1 MSFRCRYPG
10 CGRSFDT
17 KLGRSVHERLIHGTV
32 LTSRETPYKCP
43 YCEKST
49 YFDSDLTLQV
59 HLEGYHGVKSVFL
72 DWLEKR
78 SFENLVYT
86 YNDELHKIQVDSVV
100 GGVLKEREVTKLLR
114 EGVIVIDEYGRM
126 GKETM
131 YKLSDEALEVLRSS
145 KDGLEN

>member
-1 MSFRCRYPG
+1 MSYRCRYPG
-10 CGRSFDT
+10 CERTFDT

-43 YCEKST
+43 YCDKPT

-59 HLEGYHGVKSVFL
+59 HLEEYHGVKSQFL
-72 DWLEKR
+72 DWLNKR

-86 YNDELHKIQVDSVV
+86 YNDELHKIQHDNVV

-114 EGVIVIDEYGRM
+114 EGVLIIDEYGRM
-126 GKETM
+126 GKKTV
-131 YKLSDEALEVLRSS
+131 YKLSDEALKVLGS
-145 KDGLEN
+145 KPDSL